1 MTDRTRNPAQKR
13 RGQET
18 GETAA
23 NQERRM
29 ARERRRDAHERA
41 APDRPA
47 EHGLAGKG
55 KGRGKHR
62 GSGAS

>member
-1 MTDRTRNPAQKR
+1 MSDRTRNPAQKR

-29 ARERRRDAHERA
+29 ARHRRREEHE
-41 APDRPA
+41 DDDEPA
-47 EHGLAGKG
+47 ERHMAG
-55 KGRGKHR
+55 KGRGR
-62 GSGAS
+62 GSSSRKGGR